1 MKQKKIL
8 RKGELMGYKKFLF
21 VFLGLLLL
29 GSGLVM
35 AISNA
40 TATRDADLA
49 RWGGET
55 SAGSITTEGGN
66 ISQVNV
72 SAGTLTDRWAGFFGP
87 VDGYIYLTDAG
98 NATTSYLFRWT
109 ASAPSGW
116 ICVSTNNNFPF
127 ASAEG
132 TTAAAINSAWNFG
145 SATDNATNTFTL
157 STCDI
162 TFYNPSNSISDTATA
177 DHAGSSTFETC
188 AIVRTGGTGE
198 TDFAFCSAINQAGT
212 NYAGVAADYE
222 LIVPTTLGSETET
235 YYFYA
240 ELN

>member
-1 MKQKKIL
+1 ML

-40 TATRDADLA
+40 TAARDADLA
-49 RWGGET
+49 RWGGQT
-55 SAGSITTEGGN
+55 SAGSIITEGGN

-87 VDGYIYLTDAG
+87 VNGYIYLTDAG
-98 NATTSYLFRWT
+98 NGTTSYLFRWT

-116 ICVSTNNNFPF
+116 VCVSTNNNFPF
-127 ASAEG
+127 
-132 TTAAAINSAWNFG
+132 G
-145 SATDNATNTFTL
+145 SANGATAGDIDTVWGFTGATDSATNTFTS

-162 TFYNPSNSISDTATA
+162 TFYNPSNTISGTANA
-177 DHAGSSTFETC
+177 DHGSSSTFETC
-188 AIVRTGGTGE
+188 AIDDGTPG
-198 TDFAFCSAINQAGT
+198 DKASFAFCSAINQAGT
-212 NYAGVAADYE
+212 NYGGVAADYE
-222 LIVPTTLGSETET
+222 LIVPTTPGSETET

-240 ELN
+240 ELD

>member
-66 ISQVNV
+66 ISQVSV

-87 VDGYIYLTDAG
+87 VDGYIYLTDADNG
-98 NATTSYLFRWT
+98 INSFLFSWT

-116 ICVSTNNNFPF
+116 VCVSTNNNFPF
-127 ASAEG
+127 ASAVN
-132 TTAAAINSAWNFG
+132 TTAAAINSAWNFT

-157 STCDI
+157 STCNI
-162 TFYNPSNSISDTATA
+162 TFYNPSNFISYTATA

-188 AIVRTGGTGE
+188 AINSGGTDRA
-198 TDFAFCSAINQAGT
+198 DFAFCSAINQAGT

-222 LIVPTTLGSETET
+222 LIVPTTPGSETET